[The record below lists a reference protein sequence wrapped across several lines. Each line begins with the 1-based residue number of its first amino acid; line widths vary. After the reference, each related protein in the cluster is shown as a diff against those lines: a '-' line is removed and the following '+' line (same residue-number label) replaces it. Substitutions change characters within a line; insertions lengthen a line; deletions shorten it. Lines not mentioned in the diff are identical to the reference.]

1 VTAQGFIKKL
11 KLNGLRS
18 QLIVGIASILVV
30 LMSLLVMELMN
41 RQKNFFL
48 KLNHDRAFGLS
59 STLASTANSYVV
71 SYELAGLQKL
81 VATYKN
87 NPGLQYAIVLSD
99 DGVVLAHTDEKYL
112 GQQAID
118 SISERLKPIKA
129 TQTLI
134 ETQSILDIAAP
145 IIDHDKIVGWARIG
159 LSQEYIE
166 PNLSAIRKNGFLF
179 ILISLIVGS
188 LFAILIAGR
197 LSSGLQKLVTAA
209 EKIKGGNRDL
219 RVEPTNSFET
229 AQLGTAFNQ
238 MLDEIS
244 TNEKMLSMVLENM
257 PVGIWIL
264 DEKGKII
271 SANPAGQEMWKG
283 VKYVGMDEYN
293 IYKGWFTET
302 GKELGAHEWGAAI
315 ALKEGRP
322 ILDQEIE
329 IECFDK
335 SHKIILNSAIPLRD
349 TNEKIIG
356 AIALN
361 VDITERKNVEDKLRK
376 INHAIGERVKELNC
390 LYKLS
395 ELSNDP
401 LTTIEDILK
410 ACVNII
416 PPSYQYPDIT
426 CARILFNGQ
435 IFQSADF
442 CETAWKQE
450 ATIIGKDVNAGKVE
464 VFYKEQVEEEDEGPF
479 LKEERMLV
487 NSIAEIIG
495 SSAEKR
501 MSERKLKESEER
513 SRALVENIADG
524 IVLVNAEREI
534 IYQSPSVER
543 IHGFSF
549 EDRQVARSLSADAL
563 IYEEDKI
570 GYNDFLQEVYNNP
583 GVPMQSQVRMVHK
596 DGKVIWTEG
605 SMVNMLNNENVRSII
620 INYRDITERKKATE
634 LFKYQFENS
643 PDIILIINKDL
654 KIESINRSRSNTYS
668 PAELIGKDSIEM
680 LPEES
685 RENAREMIRLC
696 FETGKNQ
703 EIENTLSDKRW
714 VRSRF
719 VPIIVDRE
727 ITHIMIIATEIT
739 ERKLAEER
747 TKQSEANYRQ
757 LFDNSP
763 APMWII
769 NENTSA
775 IIGVN
780 QACIRNYGYSEEE
793 FLRMAI
799 TDISPDKPSFISKE
813 NMAGLFFMGQQKHVK
828 KSGELID
835 VVTSSIP
842 VKLNEEKS
850 ILLIAID
857 VTEKNQ
863 YEQKLTKAAI
873 KVQEDERYE
882 IGGEL
887 HDNVCQLL
895 AGSLMFLGV
904 IKRSLPEQSM
914 EMYDKTHQ
922 TISLAT
928 DEIRNLSHRLA
939 PAFFDKETLEE
950 VLIRLLETFN
960 VGNKYTTSL
969 TVDDQIKERS
979 LNHDLQLNLY
989 RILQEQ
995 LRNIMKHAKATDIL
1009 L

>member
-1 VTAQGFIKKL
+1 MTVQSLIKKL

-18 QLIVGIASILVV
+18 QLILGIASILVV

-59 STLASTANSYVV
+59 TTLASTANSYVI

-81 VATYKN
+81 VSTYKN

-166 PNLSAIRKNGFLF
+166 PNLTAIRKNGLLF

-188 LFAILIAGR
+188 IFAILIAGR

-209 EKIKGGNRDL
+209 ESIKEGNRDL
-219 RVEPTNSFET
+219 RVGNTDSFET
-229 AQLGTAFNQ
+229 TQLGIAFNQ

-244 TNEKMLSMVLENM
+244 SNEKLLSLVLENM
-257 PVGIWIL
+257 PVGVWVL
-264 DEKGKII
+264 DEKGNIV
-271 SANPAGQEMWKG
+271 SGNTAVREMWKG
-283 VKYVGMDEYN
+283 IKYVGMEDYT
-293 IYKGWFTET
+293 IYKGWFTAT
-302 GKELGAHEWGAAI
+302 GKELEAHEWGAAI
-315 ALKEGRP
+315 ALREGKP
-322 ILDQEIE
+322 VLDQEIE

-335 SHKIILNSAIPLRD
+335 THKIILNSAIPLRNH
-349 TNEKIIG
+349 NEKIIG
-356 AIALN
+356 VIILN
-361 VDITERKNVEDKLRK
+361 VDITERKMIEKKL
-376 INHAIGERVKELNC
+376 
-390 LYKLS
+390 
-395 ELSNDP
+395 
-401 LTTIEDILK
+401 
-410 ACVNII
+410 
-416 PPSYQYPDIT
+416 Q
-426 CARILFNGQ
+426 
-435 IFQSADF
+435 
-442 CETAWKQE
+442 
-450 ATIIGKDVNAGKVE
+450 
-464 VFYKEQVEEEDEGPF
+464 
-479 LKEERMLV
+479 
-487 NSIAEIIG
+487 
-495 SSAEKR
+495 
-501 MSERKLKESEER
+501 ESEER

-524 IVLVNAEREI
+524 IVLISKKRKI
-534 IYQSPSVER
+534 IYQSPSVQRINGYTLEER
-543 IHGFSF
+543 
-549 EDRQVARSLSADAL
+549 ADLAADEL
-563 IYEEDKI
+563 IYSQDIPAYRE
-570 GYNDFLQEVYNNP
+570 FLEKVYNNP
-583 GVPMQSQVRMVHK
+583 GIPMQGQFRMLHK
-596 DGKVIWTEG
+596 DGHVIWTEG
-605 SMVNMLNNENVRSII
+605 SMVNMLDNASVRGVIV
-620 INYRDITERKKATE
+620 NYRDITERKKATE
-634 LFKYQFENS
+634 LFRYQFENS

-654 KIESINRSRSNTYS
+654 KIESINRSRSETFS
-668 PAELIGKDSIEM
+668 TAELIGKDVIEM

-685 RENAREMIRLC
+685 RETTREMIRLC

-703 EIENTLSDKRW
+703 EIENTLVDKRW

-719 VPIIVDRE
+719 VPIIVDGE
-727 ITHIMIIATEIT
+727 IIHIMIIATEIT

-775 IIGVN
+775 IIGAN
-780 QACIRNYGYSEEE
+780 QACMRNYGYSEEE
-793 FLRMAI
+793 LLRMSI
-799 TDISPDKPSFISKE
+799 NEISPGKPAFASKINSTE
-813 NMAGLFFMGQQKHVK
+813 RLFMGHQQHVK

-835 VVTSSIP
+835 VITSSIP
-842 VKLNEEKS
+842 VMLNNEKS

-857 VTEKNQ
+857 VTERNL

-873 KVQEDERYE
+873 KVQEEERYE

-914 EMYDKTHQ
+914 DMYDRTHQ
-922 TISLAT
+922 TISMAT

-950 VLIRLLETFN
+950 VLERLLETFN
-960 VGNKYTTSL
+960 VENKYTISL
-969 TVDDQIKERS
+969 KVDSKISERS
-979 LNHDLQLNLY
+979 LSHELQLNLY

-995 LRNIMKHAKATDIL
+995 LRNIVKHAKATEIDIL
-1009 L
+1009 ITMKDDALQMRIRDNGIGFDATHSKGGIGLANMNRRVQLFSGTFMINSSVGKGCEVLVYIPLAGQ